1 MTVIGHEHVWGQLFS
16 VEDPQ
21 ALALGHVEGRKEVAL
36 AMKRMKRWT
45 SIYTLNPVLPAAIL
59 RALARQAG
67 VHLYNDR
74 DDTLYASRSYFT
86 LNADGAGERTLRFPK
101 AVDLIDPFTGE
112 TIARRV
118 TGLVRDLRD
127 KETWLIRH
135 STPSHA

>member
-1 MTVIGHEHVWGQLFS
+1 M
-16 VEDPQ
+16 
-21 ALALGHVEGRKEVAL
+21 
-36 AMKRMKRWT
+36 
-45 SIYTLNPVLPAAIL
+45 L

-74 DDTLYASRSYFT
+74 DDTLYASRSYFA
-86 LNADGAGERTLRFPK
+86 LNADGAGERALRFTK
-101 AVDLIDPFTGE
+101 AVDLFDPFTGD

-127 KETWLIRH
+127 NETWLIRY